1 MQAIKFPVPNRSE
14 YIPSPYE
21 PDADGVLDIGY
32 YKGSIIGG
40 RPYVLECWQMDELVV
55 ATVFFSD
62 EGLDAY
68 SREDLVL
75 LLELEDI
82 IKFIGGKR
90 LFHICYHLPV
100 NRRVVTVLR
109 NMRHHGD
116 IVHPGVRS
124 VIYSIF
130 NWYKEYKSKK

>member
-55 ATVFFSD
+55 AT
-62 EGLDAY
+62 
-68 SREDLVL
+68 
-75 LLELEDI
+75 DI

-90 LFHICYHLPV
+90 LFQCTHTEDDAGMPMWAV
-100 NRRVVTVLR
+100 NITLQNAKGKYAEVLCPLRRYR
-109 NMRHHGD
+109 
-116 IVHPGVRS
+116 
-124 VIYSIF
+124 
-130 NWYKEYKSKK
+130 

>member
-90 LFHICYHLPV
+90 SYW
-100 NRRVVTVLR
+100 RRNERYGHSYRYVSQ
-109 NMRHHGD
+109 
-116 IVHPGVRS
+116 IP
-124 VIYSIF
+124 
-130 NWYKEYKSKK
+130 

>member
-75 LLELEDI
+75 LLVLVDI
-82 IKFIGGKR
+82 IYF
-90 LFHICYHLPV
+90 F
-100 NRRVVTVLR
+100 
-109 NMRHHGD
+109 
-116 IVHPGVRS
+116 
-124 VIYSIF
+124 
-130 NWYKEYKSKK
+130 

>member
-75 LLELEDI
+75 LLELEDSI
-82 IKFIGGKR
+82 LRMMLECLCGLLTLLCR
-90 LFHICYHLPV
+90 MPRV
-100 NRRVVTVLR
+100 NMQRFCVLYA
-109 NMRHHGD
+109 D
-116 IVHPGVRS
+116 IDKS
-124 VIYSIF
+124 VSG
-130 NWYKEYKSKK
+130 EV

>member
-90 LFHICYHLPV
+90 LFQCTHTEDDAGMLCGLLTLLCRMPRV
-100 NRRVVTVLR
+100 NMQRFCVLYA
-109 NMRHHGD
+109 D
-116 IVHPGVRS
+116 IDKS
-124 VIYSIF
+124 VSG
-130 NWYKEYKSKK
+130 EV

>member
-40 RPYVLECWQMDELVV
+40 RPYVLECWQMDEL
-55 ATVFFSD
+55 
-62 EGLDAY
+62 DAY

-90 LFHICYHLPV
+90 LFQCTHTEDDAGMPMWAV
-100 NRRVVTVLR
+100 NITLQNAKGKYAEVLCPLRRYR
-109 NMRHHGD
+109 
-116 IVHPGVRS
+116 
-124 VIYSIF
+124 
-130 NWYKEYKSKK
+130 

>member
-82 IKFIGGKR
+82 INYRRKRCFSVRILRMMLECLCGLLTLLCRAKGK
-90 LFHICYHLPV
+90 
-100 NRRVVTVLR
+100 
-109 NMRHHGD
+109 
-116 IVHPGVRS
+116 
-124 VIYSIF
+124 
-130 NWYKEYKSKK
+130 

>member
-1 MQAIKFPVPNRSE
+1 MQAIKFLFPIEVNISLPPTNRMLTV
-14 YIPSPYE
+14 
-21 PDADGVLDIGY
+21 VLDIGY

-40 RPYVLECWQMDELVV
+40 RPYVLECWQMEELVV

-90 LFHICYHLPV
+90 LFQCTHTEDDAGMPMWAV
-100 NRRVVTVLR
+100 NITLQNAKGKYAEVLCPLRRYR
-109 NMRHHGD
+109 
-116 IVHPGVRS
+116 
-124 VIYSIF
+124 
-130 NWYKEYKSKK
+130 

>member
-40 RPYVLECWQMDELVV
+40 RPYVLECWH
-55 ATVFFSD
+55 

-90 LFHICYHLPV
+90 LFQCTHTEDDAGMPMWAV
-100 NRRVVTVLR
+100 NITLQNAKGKYAEVLCPLRRYR
-109 NMRHHGD
+109 
-116 IVHPGVRS
+116 
-124 VIYSIF
+124 
-130 NWYKEYKSKK
+130 

>member
-55 ATVFFSD
+55 ATVFFSAGSGCFSVRILRMML
-62 EGLDAY
+62 ECLCGLLTLLC
-68 SREDLVL
+68 RMPRVNMQRFCVL
-75 LLELEDI
+75 YADI
-82 IKFIGGKR
+82 DK
-90 LFHICYHLPV
+90 
-100 NRRVVTVLR
+100 
-109 NMRHHGD
+109 
-116 IVHPGVRS
+116 S
-124 VIYSIF
+124 VSG
-130 NWYKEYKSKK
+130 EV

>member
-21 PDADGVLDIGY
+21 PNADGVLDIGY

-90 LFHICYHLPV
+90 LFQCTHTEDDAGMPMWAV
-100 NRRVVTVLR
+100 NITLQNAKGKYAEVLCPLRRYR
-109 NMRHHGD
+109 
-116 IVHPGVRS
+116 
-124 VIYSIF
+124 
-130 NWYKEYKSKK
+130 

>member
-40 RPYVLECWQMDELVV
+40 RPYVLECWQMD
-55 ATVFFSD
+55 
-62 EGLDAY
+62 GLDAY

-90 LFHICYHLPV
+90 LFQCTHTEDDAGMPMWAV
-100 NRRVVTVLR
+100 NITLQNAKGKYAEVLCPLRRYR
-109 NMRHHGD
+109 
-116 IVHPGVRS
+116 
-124 VIYSIF
+124 
-130 NWYKEYKSKK
+130 

>member
-90 LFHICYHLPV
+90 LFQCTHTGMMLECLCGLLTLLCRMPRV
-100 NRRVVTVLR
+100 NMQRFCVLYA
-109 NMRHHGD
+109 D
-116 IVHPGVRS
+116 IDKS
-124 VIYSIF
+124 VSG
-130 NWYKEYKSKK
+130 EV

>member
-90 LFHICYHLPV
+90 LFQCTHTEDDAGMRKAVTRTVRPESLRPV
-100 NRRVVTVLR
+100 SRCA
-109 NMRHHGD
+109 
-116 IVHPGVRS
+116 HPPCAQ
-124 VIYSIF
+124 
-130 NWYKEYKSKK
+130 

>member
-21 PDADGVLDIGY
+21 PDADGVLDI
-32 YKGSIIGG
+32 
-40 RPYVLECWQMDELVV
+40 YVLECWQMDELVV

-90 LFHICYHLPV
+90 LFQCTHTEDDAGMPMWAV
-100 NRRVVTVLR
+100 NITLQNAKGKYAEVLCPLRRYR
-109 NMRHHGD
+109 
-116 IVHPGVRS
+116 
-124 VIYSIF
+124 
-130 NWYKEYKSKK
+130 

>member
-32 YKGSIIGG
+32 YKGTIIGG

-62 EGLDAY
+62 EGLEAVVSVYAY
-68 SREDLVL
+68 
-75 LLELEDI
+75 
-82 IKFIGGKR
+82 
-90 LFHICYHLPV
+90 
-100 NRRVVTVLR
+100 
-109 NMRHHGD
+109 
-116 IVHPGVRS
+116 
-124 VIYSIF
+124 
-130 NWYKEYKSKK
+130 

>member
-82 IKFIGGKR
+82 IKFISGCFSVRILRMMLECLCGLLTLLCR
-90 LFHICYHLPV
+90 MPRV
-100 NRRVVTVLR
+100 NMQRFCVLYA
-109 NMRHHGD
+109 D
-116 IVHPGVRS
+116 IDKS
-124 VIYSIF
+124 VSG
-130 NWYKEYKSKK
+130 EV